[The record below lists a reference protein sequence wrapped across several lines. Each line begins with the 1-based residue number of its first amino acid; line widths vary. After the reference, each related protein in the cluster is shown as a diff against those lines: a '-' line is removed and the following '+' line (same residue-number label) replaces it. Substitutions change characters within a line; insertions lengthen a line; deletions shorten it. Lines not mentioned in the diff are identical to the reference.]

1 MKARVWDQ
9 VRLLVDVPAFASDRD
24 VIPAGTLG
32 VVIEAYETPVEGY
45 AVDTSIPIH
54 EEPSGYEY
62 DNVLLYPDQFIVVMR
77 YVEDESL
84 AELAASR

>member
-1 MKARVWDQ
+1 MKAR
-9 VRLLVDVPAFASDRD
+9 ARD
-24 VIPAGTLG
+24 VIRTTVPVESDFEDITYEPGILG
-32 VVIEAYETPVEGY
+32 DIVEAYSEPRESY
-45 AVDTSIPIH
+45 AVDLAIPDARLVGDH
-54 EEPSGYEY
+54 RY